1 MPGPRIGP
9 LGTPPLWRPVP
20 THGARQKIKCGVR
33 ETKWGK
39 VYLGFPFGGEA
50 AGQRASQFHPQTP
63 RVQELRQ
70 TQTQVHTH
78 EGLAANECGYLANG
92 CVLFVLE
99 SEPPLE
105 VKLDPPESKVL
116 FLNELLLGFRV
127 CSVAI

>member
-1 MPGPRIGP
+1 M
-9 LGTPPLWRPVP
+9 P
-20 THGARQKIKCGVR
+20 THGARQKIKGGVR
-33 ETKWGK
+33 EAKWGK

-70 TQTQVHTH
+70 TQTQAHTH